1 MGLFALSLNRVCKDS
16 SKKFCPS
23 CGNPTLIRAS
33 VSARAPDAGGSSS
46 STPDGLHIH
55 LKPNFQ
61 YRTRGT
67 VYSIP
72 APKMGSS
79 KGQSGGGSG
88 LILREDQK
96 EFMSAVRREEGRRK
110 KEDRKLEKAVRQE
123 VEGKGKGLGG
133 WNDPDV
139 SWSADGGHCTRWLT
153 DVNVHARPATVAT
166 RDVHRRNVWQGTTWR

>member
-1 MGLFALSLNRVCKDS
+1 MLVSSECWRPKTKKKQKKLCKIEILNGIQPIHRVCKDS

-33 VSARAPDAGGSSS
+33 VSARAPNASGGSSTT
-46 STPDGLHIH
+46 TPDGLHVH

-67 VYSIP
+67 IYSIP
-72 APKMGSS
+72 SPKMGSA

-110 KEDRKLEKAVRQE
+110 KEERQLEKAVRLE

-139 SWSADGGHCTRWLT
+139 RFFFFFSFLPTGSR
-153 DVNVHARPATVAT
+153 
-166 RDVHRRNVWQGTTWR
+166 